1 MGGIS
6 MAKINRKFIDFYS
19 FKLEMYKE
27 EGLIIGR
34 EEDSELIYENL
45 PEIINVIVNGMMEG
59 TLPNDV
65 TFLFDNF
72 KVSITFEEEGDD
84 E

>member
-1 MGGIS
+1 
-6 MAKINRKFIDFYS
+6 MAKINHKFIDFYT
-19 FKLEMYKE
+19 FKLEIDKE
-27 EGLIIGR
+27 EGLILGR
-34 EEDSELIYENL
+34 EEDSEIIYENL
-45 PEIINVIVNGMMEG
+45 PEVINVIVNGMMEG

-72 KVSITFEEEGDD
+72 KVSITFEEEEDDD